1 MVWKRW
7 STSISLF
14 ALLAC
19 GRPPPPGNAERAV
32 ATVMR
37 LSGSKCSLFPDS
49 GELCPSLVV
58 TVYPTKGSPYSTSI
72 ETRIPEIAS
81 ARVQP
86 GSWIAVLV
94 DPAAPMRVFVDISA
108 LSEAAPNAP
117 TAQQ

>member
-1 MVWKRW
+1 MVWKRYA
-7 STSISLF
+7 TSSLLF

-19 GRPPPPGNAERAV
+19 SSSAPPGNAERAV
-32 ATVMR
+32 ATVRR
-37 LSGSKCSLFPDS
+37 LSGSKCSLFPEV

-72 ETRIPEIAS
+72 EARIPEIAS

-108 LSEAAPNAP
+108 LSEAAPNPPA
-117 TAQQ
+117 AQ